1 MTQKT
6 SDIKSK
12 CFTTSDY
19 NKFPNNILDATIK
32 EKSLFMNLKDSN
44 TSIKSRN

>member
-32 EKSLFMNLKDSN
+32 EKKFVYESK
-44 TSIKSRN
+44 R